1 MSSIE
6 NYILD
11 LEGQQKAIVN
21 VLHSYLLNATDLRGN
36 ISYGIPM
43 YRRKSWVCYLNP
55 IKKNGV
61 EMAFTRGF
69 RLSNEQGI
77 LNRKGRK
84 LVAGI
89 DLYDVSLIPMEAIN
103 QIVQEALL
111 LDDLGLKWNE

>member
-1 MSSIE
+1 MKTIE
-6 NYILD
+6 SYILELD
-11 LEGQQKAIVN
+11 GQQKAIIN
-21 VLHSYLLNATDLRGN
+21 FLHHHLMETTDLRGS

-55 IKKNGV
+55 IKKDGI
-61 EMAFTRGF
+61 ELAFGRGF

-77 LNRKGRK
+77 LDQKGRK

-89 DLYDVSLIPMEAIN
+89 DLFDVNKIPIQAIN
-103 QIVQEALL
+103 EIVQEALI

>member
-1 MSSIE
+1 VSSIE

-11 LEGQQKAIVN
+11 LEGQQKAIIN
-21 VLHSYLLNATDLRGN
+21 ALHHHLLETTDLRGK

-43 YRRKSWVCYLNP
+43 YRRRSWVCYLNP
-55 IKKNGV
+55 IKKDGV

-77 LNRKGRK
+77 LDRKGRK

-89 DLYDVSLIPMEAIN
+89 DLFDVSELPMEAIN
-103 QIVQEALL
+103 QIIQEALL